1 MAADEVTD
9 LKTGQL
15 IYPGFQR
22 GPGLHNAS
30 AYQVSGKPFF
40 TGSVTVGTT
49 PVFISFPSVSIWV
62 NVINESA
69 AHPVYVGLTRNGVKS
84 GGTNNFMWVG
94 STSGSW
100 NQTGQMSLKTTG
112 VWLRA
117 PANSIPVTVAAS
129 LTQIANQLSA
139 SEGPN
144 WSGSS
149 GVG

>member
-1 MAADEVTD
+1 MASDEVTD
-9 LKTGQL
+9 LNTGQL

-40 TGSVTVGTT
+40 TGSVAVGTT
-49 PVFISFPSVSIWV
+49 PVFISFPAVSIWV
-62 NVINESA
+62 NIVNEGA
-69 AHPVYVGLTRNGVKS
+69 AEPIHVGLTRNGVKS
-84 GGTNNFMWVG
+84 GGTNNFMYVQ

-112 VWLRA
+112 VWIKT
-117 PANSIPVTVAAS
+117 PANNTKVSVVAS
-129 LTQIANQLSA
+129 LTQIANKLEA